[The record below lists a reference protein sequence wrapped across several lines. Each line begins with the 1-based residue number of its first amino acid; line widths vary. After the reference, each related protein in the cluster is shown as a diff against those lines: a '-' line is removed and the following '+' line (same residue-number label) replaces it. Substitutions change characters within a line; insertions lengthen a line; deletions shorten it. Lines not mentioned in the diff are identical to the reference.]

1 MSVISISRGS
11 WELGREV
18 AEKVAQKLGYGC
30 VSRDI
35 LLQASRQFNIPEI
48 ELSRAINDAPSIL
61 ERFTYGKEKYIAY
74 IKAALLQRVVQD
86 NIVYHGLAAPFF
98 LKGIPHVLK
107 IHITA
112 DLEDEIKEE
121 MARQNIPYDKARTML
136 VKDHEERRKW
146 SLHLYGIDTLDSRIY
161 DMVLHLK
168 TISADDAAAIIADTV
183 QLPCFHTTS
192 ASQAIVNDLLLAA
205 QVEAALLEAAL
216 SKDLPSFDISVTAKD
231 GVVTVSIKA
240 FVVDSKEVIKRIENI
255 VKKIGGT
262 KDVKVNIMTLI
273 GAS

>member
-74 IKAALLQRVVQD
+74 IKAALLQRVAQD
-86 NIVYHGLAAPFF
+86 NIVYHGLAAPVF

-121 MARQNIPYDKARTML
+121 MARQNIPYDKARHML

-146 SLHLYGIDTLDSRIY
+146 SLHLYGIDTWDSRIY

-168 TISADDAAAIIADTV
+168 TISADDAANIIANTV
-183 QLPCFHTTS
+183 QLPCFQATS
-192 ASQAIVNDLLLAA
+192 ASQGIVNDLLLAA
-205 QVEAALLEAAL
+205 QIEAALLEAAL
-216 SKDLPSFDISVTAKD
+216 SKDLPSLDISVTAKS
-231 GVVTVSIKA
+231 GIVTVTIKA
-240 FVVDSKEVIKRIENI
+240 FVVDSKEVIMRIEDI
-255 VKKIGGT
+255 VKKIGGI
-262 KDVKVNIMTLI
+262 KDIKVNILTLL